1 MIDGDALRTAREE
14 ARLSQLDLARM
25 AGVSQQLIAAIETGR
40 TRSTKFLPRIA
51 LALSR
56 RPGELDPDWLS
67 VDEPRTATAPASF
80 GDRDLPVYASAEGG
94 EGQIIVSADPMEVI
108 PRPSPVAG
116 VRDAYAVYITG
127 ESMMPEFEP
136 GDLAIVNP
144 NLPPIAGV
152 TCIFYGEKSGTA
164 CATIKRLRRQ
174 TPDAWHVR
182 QWNPPEGMKEDFTLR
197 RADWPICH
205 RTVGKHSRR

>member
-1 MIDGDALRTAREE
+1 MIDGEAFRAARED

-25 AGVSQQLIAAIETGR
+25 AGVCQQLIAAIETGR

-51 LALSR
+51 VALNR
-56 RPGELDPDWLS
+56 RPGELDPDWLA
-67 VDEPRTATAPASF
+67 VDEQRGPASPASF

-94 EGQIIVSADPMEVI
+94 EGQIIVSPDPMEII
-108 PRPSPVAG
+108 PRPSPVVG

-127 ESMMPEFEP
+127 ESMVPEFEP

-152 TCIFYGEKSGTA
+152 TCIFYGEQAGA
-164 CATIKRLRRQ
+164 ARATIKRLRRQ
-174 TPDAWHVR
+174 TQDAWHVR
-182 QWNPPEGMKEDFTLR
+182 QWNPPEGMKEDFTLPR
-197 RADWPICH
+197 SAWPICH

>member
-1 MIDGDALRTAREE
+1 MIDGEAFRAARED

-51 LALSR
+51 VALNKR
-56 RPGELDPDWLS
+56 AGELDPDWLS
-67 VDEPRTATAPASF
+67 LDEQRGPASPASF

-94 EGQIIVSADPMEVI
+94 EGQIIVSPDPMEII
-108 PRPSPVAG
+108 PRPSPVVG
-116 VRDAYAVYITG
+116 VRDAYAIYITG
-127 ESMMPEFEP
+127 ESMIPEFEP

-152 TCIFYGEKSGTA
+152 TCIFYGEQAGA
-164 CATIKRLRRQ
+164 ARATIKRLRRQ

-182 QWNPPEGMKEDFTLR
+182 QWNPPEDMQEDFALPR
-197 RADWPICH
+197 SDWPICH

>member
-1 MIDGDALRTAREE
+1 MIDGDAVRAAREE
-14 ARLSQLDLARM
+14 ARLSQLDLARA
-25 AGVSQQLIAAIETGR
+25 AGISQQLIAAIETGR
-40 TRSTKFLPRIA
+40 TKSTKFLARIA
-51 LALSR
+51 LALNR
-56 RPGELDPDWLS
+56 RPGELDPDWLP
-67 VDEPRTATAPASF
+67 VEEQRHTVRPASF

-94 EGQIIVSADPMEVI
+94 EGQILVSPDSMEFI

-127 ESMMPEFEP
+127 ESMIPEFEP

-144 NLPPIAGV
+144 HLPPIGGV
-152 TCIFYGEKSGTA
+152 TCIFYGEKGGEA
-164 CATIKRLRRQ
+164 RATIKRLRRQ
-174 TPDAWHVR
+174 TQDAWLVR
-182 QWNPPEGMKEDFTLR
+182 QWNPPDGMKEDFALR

>member
-1 MIDGDALRTAREE
+1 MIDGDAVRSAREE

-51 LALSR
+51 LALSK
-56 RPGELDPDWLS
+56 RPGELDADWLPVEEQRNAAS
-67 VDEPRTATAPASF
+67 PASL
-80 GDRDLPVYASAEGG
+80 GERDLPVFASAQGG
-94 EGQIIVSADPMEVI
+94 EGQIIVSPDPMEVI

-116 VRDAYAVYITG
+116 VREAYAVYITG
-127 ESMMPEFEP
+127 ESMIPEFEP

-144 NLPPIAGV
+144 HLPPIAGV
-152 TCIFYGEKSGTA
+152 TCIFYGETGGTA
-164 CATIKRLRRQ
+164 HATIKRLRRQ
-174 TPDAWHVR
+174 TQDAWHVR
-182 QWNPPEGMKEDFTLR
+182 QWNPPAGMKEDFTLG
-197 RADWPICH
+197 RAEWPICH

>member
-51 LALSR
+51 LALNR
-56 RPGELDPDWLS
+56 RPGELDPDWLP
-67 VDEPRTATAPASF
+67 VEEQRTAASPASF
-80 GDRDLPVYASAEGG
+80 GERDLPVYASAEGG

-127 ESMMPEFEP
+127 ESMIPEFEP

-152 TCIFYGEKSGTA
+152 TCIFYGEKGGTA
-164 CATIKRLRRQ
+164 RATIKRLRRQ
-174 TPDAWHVR
+174 TQDAWHVR
-182 QWNPPEGMKEDFTLR
+182 QWNPPEGMKEGFTLR

>member
-1 MIDGDALRTAREE
+1 MIDGDAVRSAREE

-51 LALSR
+51 LALNK
-56 RPGELDPDWLS
+56 RPGELDADWLPVEEQHHAAS
-67 VDEPRTATAPASF
+67 PASL
-80 GDRDLPVYASAEGG
+80 GERDLPVFASAQGG
-94 EGQIIVSADPMEVI
+94 EGQIIVSPDPMEII

-116 VRDAYAVYITG
+116 VREAYAVYITG
-127 ESMMPEFEP
+127 ESMIPEFEP

-144 NLPPIAGV
+144 HLPPIAGV
-152 TCIFYGEKSGTA
+152 TCIFYGETGGTA
-164 CATIKRLRRQ
+164 HATIKRLRRQ

-182 QWNPPEGMKEDFTLR
+182 QWNPPAGMKEDFTLR
-197 RADWPICH
+197 RAEWPICH